1 MNWPGRRSRSVV
13 RDFARNEN
21 GSTIAL
27 IAVSMTALV
36 GLAAL
41 AVDVGMLMSARTEA
55 QRTAD
60 LAALAG
66 AGILIAEPTNSTLA
80 EQTAINFAGQNNV
93 NGQAVVV
100 QSQDVDVDLPNGLV
114 RVRVDRSTARGN
126 PVGTFFAR
134 ALGINSVDVGAV
146 AAAQV
151 FPAGSGSCLLPVAL
165 PDRWVNLGGPQYD
178 VTEGDYYAPPGDPS
192 YTGYTDADIGTLIV
206 LKPAQGQSGGNG
218 SNSGAPGSFEPGW
231 WYLWTPGGPGGS
243 QVRDYVTGCPDPG
256 TLTSAGDWITDK
268 NGNMQAIEQ
277 DFEDLI
283 AQDPYASY
291 DPVCNCVTGGM
302 GMSSPRIRGVPV
314 FEPPS
319 YSSGGSGA
327 NFQVAG
333 FAGVFIEGVSS
344 GPPGKRNVLA
354 RIMGFSGTDP
364 TGGIGGG
371 ASLADAVRLVE

>member
-1 MNWPGRRSRSVV
+1 MNRPGHTLRSRIKQLA
-13 RDFARNEN
+13 RDEDGA
-21 GSTIAL
+21 TIAL
-27 IAVSMTALV
+27 IALSMATLV

-60 LAALAG
+60 SAAMAG
-66 AGILIAEPTNSTLA
+66 AGILITQPGNSTLA

-93 NGQAVVV
+93 NGQAAVV

-114 RVRVDRSTARGN
+114 RVRVHRSTARGN

-146 AAAQV
+146 AAAQI
-151 FPAGSGSCLLPVAL
+151 FPAGSGNCLLPVAL
-165 PDRWVNLGGPQYD
+165 PDRWVNFGGPQFD

-192 YTGYTDADIGTLIV
+192 YTGYTDADIGTQIV

-218 SNSGAPGSFEPGW
+218 GNSGAPGSFEPGW
-231 WYLWTPGGPGGS
+231 WYLWTPPGPGGS
-243 QVRDYVTGCPDPG
+243 QVRPLVTGCPDPG
-256 TLTSAGDWITDK
+256 TLTSVGDWITDQS
-268 NGNMQAIEQ
+268 GNMQVIEM

-302 GMSSPRIRGVPV
+302 GMGSPRIRGVPV

-327 NFQVAG
+327 NFQVAS
-333 FAGVFIEGVSS
+333 FAGVFIEGVSA

-354 RIMGFSGTDP
+354 RIMGFSATDP
-364 TGGIGGG
+364 TGGGGG
-371 ASLADAVRLVE
+371 GGLANTVRLVE

>member
-1 MNWPGRRSRSVV
+1 
-13 RDFARNEN
+13 
-21 GSTIAL
+21 L
-27 IAVSMTALV
+27 IAISMTALV
-36 GLAAL
+36 GVAAL

-66 AGILIAEPTNSTLA
+66 AGILIAQPSNSTLA
-80 EQTAINFAGQNNV
+80 KQTAIDFAGQNNV
-93 NGQAVVV
+93 NGQAVVL
-100 QSQDVDVDLPNGLV
+100 QSQDIDVDLPNGLV

-146 AAAQV
+146 AAAQI

-206 LKPAQGQSGGNG
+206 IKPAQGQSAGQSG
-218 SNSGAPGSFEPGW
+218 STSGSFESGW
-231 WYLWTPGGPGGS
+231 WYLWTPSGS
-243 QVRDYVTGCPDPG
+243 GASLVRDYVTGCPDPNA
-256 TLTSAGDWITDK
+256 LTSAGDWITDK
-268 NGNMQAIEQ
+268 NGNMQAIER

-314 FEPPS
+314 FEPTS
-319 YSSGGSGA
+319 YSHNGSEA
-327 NFQVAG
+327 NFQIAG
-333 FAGVFIEGVSS
+333 FAGVFIEAVSP
-344 GPPGKRNVLA
+344 GPPGKRDVLA

-364 TGGIGGG
+364 TGGVGGG

>member
-1 MNWPGRRSRSVV
+1 MNGNVTRLRRILGQLSR
-13 RDFARNEN
+13 REG
-21 GSTIAL
+21 GSTVAL
-27 IAVSMTALV
+27 IAISMTALV
-36 GLAAL
+36 GVAAL

-66 AGILIAEPTNSTLA
+66 AGILIGEPNNATKA

-93 NGQAVVV
+93 NGQAAVV
-100 QSQDVDVDLPNGLV
+100 QPQDVDVDIANGLV
-114 RVRVDRSTARGN
+114 RVRVERSQARGN
-126 PVGTFFAR
+126 PVATFFAR
-134 ALGINSVDVGAV
+134 VFGVTTMDVGAV

-151 FPAGSGSCLLPVAL
+151 FPASTGNCLLPVAL
-165 PDRWVNLGGPQYD
+165 PDKWVNLGGPQYD
-178 VTEGDYYAPPGDPS
+178 PAEGDLYVPPGQS
-192 YTGYTDADIGTLIV
+192 GYTGYTDQDIGTQIV
-206 LKPAQGQSGGNG
+206 LKPAQGASGGK
-218 SNSGAPGSFEPGW
+218 SGGTSGSFEPGW
-231 WYLWTPGGPGGS
+231 WYLWTPAGPGAS
-243 QVRDYVTGCPDPG
+243 QVRDYVTGCPDPN
-256 TLTSAGDWITDK
+256 TLTQAGDWVTDK
-268 NGNMQAIEQ
+268 NGNMQAIER

-283 AQDPYASY
+283 GQDPYASY

-319 YSSGGSGA
+319 YSHNGTEA

-333 FAGVFIEGVSS
+333 FAGVFIEAVSP

-364 TGGIGGG
+364 TGGVGGG
-371 ASLADAVRLVE
+371 NALADAVRLVE